1 MAVEATTEPVVEP
14 AETTPQAVDTN
25 NVSSQFKKE
34 FAEANP
40 DLFEGVNNVTELAE
54 GLLAKQKALVLPN
67 NPSEADLAAYRE
79 ARGVPESADGYE
91 FEESLGLGEEDI
103 SLVRRVA
110 HENNST
116 AQEATTLA
124 SALAEKNKAFSE
136 SVESE
141 RTQMI
146 SETKEYLKKTY
157 GESAEAKMNLA
168 KSVVKRFGGEEHLKF
183 LEESSLGN
191 HKSHVEMMIKFAEAI
206 SEDTLDDGG
215 SGPAPKKNDGMISFP
230 NTPGME

>member
-1 MAVEATTEPVVEP
+1 MEATPETVVEP
-14 AETTPQAVDTN
+14 VETTPQTADTN
-25 NVSSQFKKE
+25 PVASMFKKE

-40 DLFEGVNNVTELAE
+40 TLFEGVNNVTELTE
-54 GLLAKQKALVLPN
+54 GLLAKQKALVLPS
-67 NPSEADLAAYRE
+67 NPSESDLAAYRK
-79 ARGVPESADGYE
+79 ARGVPDSADGYE

-103 SLVRRVA
+103 SLIRRVA
-110 HENNST
+110 HDKNST
-116 AQEATTLA
+116 AAEATNMA
-124 SALAEKNKAFSE
+124 MAMAEKNKAFSD
-136 SVESE
+136 SVEAE

-157 GESAEAKMNLA
+157 GEAADAKMNLA
-168 KSVVKRFGGEEHLKF
+168 KAVVKRFGGEEHLKF

-191 HKSHVEMMIKFAEAI
+191 QKSHVEMMIKFAEAI

-215 SGPAPKKNDGMISFP
+215 SGPAPAKNDGMISFK